1 MAKSISSVVEAALR
15 KGWIWL
21 VLLLVLGVVG
31 WVAWQKF
38 AGAGLAAGIAS
49 GNGRIEA
56 VEVDI
61 STKAAGR
68 IKDIA
73 VDEGD
78 LVQAGQVLAHMDIAQ
93 LEAQSRQAQAEVQRA
108 LVGVDTANSLVKQR
122 QAEKTSADAVVA
134 QRQAE
139 LDSAQIK
146 EARSEQ
152 LVKSSSAAQ
161 QVLDDDRAAAL
172 AAKAALAAAQA
183 QVAASEAALSSSNA
197 QVIDAKAAVDAARA
211 AVESIHADIDDSTL
225 KSPLAGR
232 IQYRVAQPGEVLAA
246 GGRVLDLVDLSD
258 VYMTFFLPTD
268 QAGRVALGAD
278 VRLVLDA
285 APKYVIPAKVTYV
298 DDVAQ
303 FTPKTV
309 ETADERQKLMFRIK
323 ARIPENLLNKYIQMV
338 KTGLPGMAYVKLDP
352 KADWPKVVEG
362 TVVQ

>member
-1 MAKSISSVVEAALR
+1 MTKTGLR
-15 KGWIWL
+15 RNWVWL
-21 VLLLVLGVVG
+21 VIGVIACLIG
-31 WVAWQKF
+31 WFVWQKY
-38 AGAGLAAGIAS
+38 AGQGQPAGIAS

-68 IKDIA
+68 IKDVT

-93 LEAQSRQAQAEVQRA
+93 LEAQSRQALAEVQRA
-108 LVGVDTANSLVKQR
+108 VVGVDTASSLVKQR

-146 EARSEQ
+146 EKRSEQ
-152 LVKSSSAAQ
+152 LVKANSAAQ

-172 AAKAALAAAQA
+172 AAKAALSAAQA

-211 AVESIHADIDDSTL
+211 AAESIQADIDDSTL

-232 IQYRVAQPGEVLAA
+232 IQYKVAQPGEVLAA

-285 APKYVIPAKVTYV
+285 APKYVIPAKVTFV
-298 DDVAQ
+298 DNVAQ

-323 ARIPENLLNKYIQMV
+323 AKIPEDLLRKYIQMV
-338 KTGLPGMAYVKLDP
+338 KTGLPGVAYVKLDP
-352 KADWPKVVEG
+352 QAVWPKNVEG

>member
-1 MAKSISSVVEAALR
+1 MDTSISSGVAATLR
-15 KGWIWL
+15 RGWIWL
-21 VLLLVLGVVG
+21 ILLLALCAIG

-38 AGAGLAAGIAS
+38 AGAGLPAGISS

-56 VEVDI
+56 VEVNI

-68 IKDIA
+68 IRDIA

-78 LVQAGQVLAHMDIAQ
+78 LVQAGQVLAHMDVAQ

-152 LVKSSSAAQ
+152 LVRSNSAAQ

-211 AVESIHADIDDSTL
+211 AVESIQADIDDSTL

-352 KADWPKVVEG
+352 QADWPKVVEG